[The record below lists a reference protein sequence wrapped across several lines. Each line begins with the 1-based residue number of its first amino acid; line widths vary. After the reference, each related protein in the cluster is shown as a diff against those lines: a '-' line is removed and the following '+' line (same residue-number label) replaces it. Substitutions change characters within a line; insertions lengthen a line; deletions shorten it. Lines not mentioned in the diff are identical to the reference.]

1 MELVYATDL
10 HGSEARYRCV
20 LAAAIRHGAAAVVNG
35 GDMLPLDGDL
45 HGSQKDFIE
54 GFLSG
59 HFTEYERAGI
69 AWLGML
75 GNDDLLIH
83 DATFDEVCRKHRNIF
98 NLAQR
103 RVELNG
109 FEFIGMNRVTDYPF
123 RLKDRCRRDG
133 PGYVFQEQF
142 GSGLLST
149 PEGFRELPD
158 WPSYAAGLATMQEEL
173 AALPKPE
180 NPSKTI
186 YVIHAPPAGHG
197 LDVIASGEKVGSRAV
212 AEFIIKARPLL
223 ALHGHI
229 HESPEI
235 SGVWKAEVGG
245 TVSVQPGQARCGL
258 AYVMAD
264 LADMRLERFVG
275 PV

>member
-10 HGSEARYRCV
+10 HGSEARYRRV
-20 LAAAIRHGAAAVVNG
+20 LAAAKRHGAAAVVNG

-45 HGSQKDFIE
+45 HGSQKEFIE
-54 GFLSG
+54 GFLSW

-83 DATFDEVCRKHRNIF
+83 DAPFDEVCRKRRNIF

-103 RVELNG
+103 CVELNG

-133 PGYVFQEQF
+133 PGYIFQQQF
-142 GSGLLST
+142 GSGLIST
-149 PEGFRELPD
+149 PGGFRELPD
-158 WPSYAAGLATMQEEL
+158 WPSYAAGLTTIQEEL
-173 AALPKPE
+173 AALPKPA
-180 NPSKTI
+180 NPAKTV
-186 YVIHAPPAGHG
+186 YVIHTPPAGLG

-212 AEFIIKARPLL
+212 AEFIVKARPLL
-223 ALHGHI
+223 TLHGHI
-229 HESPEI
+229 HESPKM
-235 SGVWKAEVGG
+235 SGVWKTEVGG
-245 TVSVQPGQARCGL
+245 TVCVQPGQERSGL
-258 AYVMAD
+258 AYVVAD
-264 LADMRLERFVG
+264 LADMHLERFVV